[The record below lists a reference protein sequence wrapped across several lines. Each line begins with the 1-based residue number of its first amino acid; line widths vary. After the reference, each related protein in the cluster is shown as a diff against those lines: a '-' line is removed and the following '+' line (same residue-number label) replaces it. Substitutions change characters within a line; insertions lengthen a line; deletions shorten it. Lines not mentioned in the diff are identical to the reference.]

1 MLTAT
6 VISPR
11 PKVTHSAMTCRLDS
25 VRVASTGKGR
35 AKTMSCIVSYSS
47 ESRKGERDTVL
58 NISEDMFKAKL
69 ALKSL

>member
-1 MLTAT
+1 MLTAI

-25 VRVASTGKGR
+25 VRVASTGNGR
-35 AKTMSCIVSYSS
+35 AKTMSYIVNYSQAS
-47 ESRKGERDTVL
+47 CKGERGTIL
-58 NISEDMFKAKL
+58 NTSEDRFKAKL